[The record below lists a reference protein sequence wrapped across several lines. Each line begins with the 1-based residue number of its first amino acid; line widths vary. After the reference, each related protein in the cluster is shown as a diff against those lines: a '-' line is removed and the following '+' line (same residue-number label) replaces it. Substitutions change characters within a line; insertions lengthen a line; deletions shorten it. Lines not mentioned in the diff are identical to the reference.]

1 MLYFRPPRGCYCI
14 AWARNHRCALFWILP
29 LPFLCLYRLVHTST
43 HRTADRSSAVLG
55 SSPLYECI
63 QAALHWWL
71 SLLVP
76 LFGFYKQHG
85 NIHLCRMAS
94 TPSCPLL
101 WELTSMDSISRNA
114 CTLWLPAGE
123 LWQISRR
130 RREPQSLFPCPP
142 FYEITSTWLSPCMKG
157 PFKVPTPQN
166 SLPFWVL

>member
-1 MLYFRPPRGCYCI
+1 MLLYSLGWEPQVRTLLNLAF
-14 AWARNHRCALFWILP
+14 ALPVP
-29 LPFLCLYRLVHTST
+29 LQVGPYQHTQNCRSLLCCTGSYPTLWVR
-43 HRTADRSSAVLG
+43 LG
-55 SSPLYECI
+55 SPLLMI
-63 QAALHWWL
+63 TPSGSTLWL
-71 SLLVP
+71 
-76 LFGFYKQHG
+76 YKQHG

-101 WELTSMDSISRNA
+101 WELTSMDSISRDA

-130 RREPQSLFPCPP
+130 RREPRSLFPCPP
-142 FYEITSTWLSPCMKG
+142 FCEITTTWLSPWMKG